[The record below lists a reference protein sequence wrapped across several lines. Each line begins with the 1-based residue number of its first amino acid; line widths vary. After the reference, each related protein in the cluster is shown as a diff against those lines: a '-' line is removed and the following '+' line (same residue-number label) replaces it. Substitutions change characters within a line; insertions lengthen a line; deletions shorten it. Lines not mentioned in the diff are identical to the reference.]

1 MDRSS
6 NRRSRSA
13 GMRWSRFPTST
24 KRSAWRRRGRWATSR
39 SARRWSDSATS
50 TITQDAVAAV
60 FREEAG
66 RLTAALVRS
75 LGNFD
80 LAEECVQDALVSALE
95 HWPREGIP
103 PNPGAWLMTTA
114 RRKGIDRLR
123 RESRYQEKLAQ
134 LEEAPVSTR
143 SAFPDDR
150 LDLIFTCCH
159 PALAREAQV
168 ALTLRS
174 VAGLTTPEIARAFRV
189 PEATVAQRLVRAK
202 RKIVDARIPFRVPDR
217 EALPDRMEEVLA
229 VLYLMFN
236 EGYLATGERGAS
248 DRDLA
253 KEAEWLTSLL
263 AGLMPDEAEV
273 LGLVALMRF
282 HLARAEARFDANGR
296 MILLRDQDRTKWD
309 RRRIDETFSVVGRFL
324 TMRRPGPYQLQAL
337 IAGAHAD
344 AKSWEATRWPDIL
357 RSYDAL
363 LELNDSPVVRLNRAI
378 ALWHVRG
385 AEQAYIELFPLA
397 EELDRY
403 HLYHATRAEL
413 LRALGRTDD
422 ARAADLRALAL
433 TENPAERPLLVPR
446 PG

>member
-1 MDRSS
+1 M
-6 NRRSRSA
+6 
-13 GMRWSRFPTST
+13 
-24 KRSAWRRRGRWATSR
+24 
-39 SARRWSDSATS
+39 
-50 TITQDAVAAV
+50 AAV
-60 FREEAG
+60 FHEEAG

-103 PNPGAWLMTTA
+103 NNPGAWLMTTA

-123 RESRYQEKLAQ
+123 REKRYQEKLAE
-134 LEEAPVSTR
+134 LKEPSMSAPVATL
-143 SAFPDDR
+143 PDER
-150 LDLIFTCCH
+150 LELIFTCCH

-174 VAGLTTPEIARAFRV
+174 VAGLTTPEIARAFLV
-189 PEATVAQRLVRAK
+189 PEATIAQRLVRAK
-202 RKIVDARIPFRVPDR
+202 RKIVDAQIPFRLPDR
-217 EALPDRMEEVLA
+217 EELPDRLEEVLA

-236 EGYLATGERGAS
+236 EGYLATGQRGAS

-253 KEAEWLTSLL
+253 KEAEWLTSLV
-263 AGLMPDEAEV
+263 AGLMPNEAEV

-282 HLARAEARFDANGR
+282 HLARADARFDATGR
-296 MILLRDQDRTKWD
+296 MILLQDQDRTKWD

-324 TMRRPGPYQLQAL
+324 IMRRPGPYQLQAL

-344 AKSWEATRWPDIL
+344 AKSWEATRWRDIL
-357 RSYDAL
+357 LSYDAL
-363 LELNDSPVVRLNRAI
+363 LEINDSPVVRLNRAI
-378 ALWHVRG
+378 AVWHVRG
-385 AEQAYIELFPLA
+385 AEQAYLELFPLA

-413 LRALGRTDD
+413 LRALGRTED
-422 ARAADLRALAL
+422 ARAADQRALEL
-433 TENPAERPLLVPR
+433 TENPAERALLSAR
-446 PG
+446 LG